1 MHPRSFLVSRDDWS
15 LHRQGEMDQ
24 KRHQEKVREAIRENL
39 ADLVSEESII
49 MSDGRKVV
57 KVPIRS
63 LEEYKFRFDPHQG
76 EHAGSGQ
83 GGTEVGKVL
92 GPARPAK
99 GAQAP
104 GQGPGAGDQPGFD
117 YYEAEVTVDELA
129 ELIFQDLGLPNLKQK
144 RRADIESTYP
154 EFTDVRKQ
162 GLQANVDKRRTLLE
176 ALRRAAR
183 EGHRGL
189 QGIRREDLRFKTW
202 EERVR
207 TTTSAV
213 VMAMMDTS
221 GSMGTFEKYIARS
234 FYFWMVRFLRTRY
247 HQVQIVFIAHDT
259 RAREVSEE
267 EFFSK
272 GESGGTKCSSAYEKA
287 LEIVEERFPPEDY
300 NIYPFHFSDG
310 DNFPSD
316 NVRCVKLMSELIER
330 SSAVGY
336 GEITSGRYYR
346 ESTLMSAF
354 ERLEDPRFTCVQI
367 RSKDEVYP
375 ALKRFFR
382 RSEEVP
388 HPGGL
393 AG

>member
-1 MHPRSFLVSRDDWS
+1 MQRRSFLVSREDWS
-15 LHRQGEMDQ
+15 LHRQGELDRE
-24 KRHQEKVREAIRENL
+24 RHQEKVREAIRQNL

-63 LEEYKFRFDPHQG
+63 LEEYKFRFDPYQG
-76 EHAGSGQ
+76 KHAGSGE
-83 GGTEVGKVL
+83 GGTEVGRVL
-92 GPARPAK
+92 GPARPAR
-99 GAQAP
+99 GAQGP
-104 GQGPGAGDQPGFD
+104 GKGPGAGDQPGID

-129 ELIFQDLGLPNLKQK
+129 ELIFQDLGLPNLQQK
-144 RRADIESTYP
+144 RRADLDSSYP

-162 GLQANVDKRRTLLE
+162 GLQANIDKRRTLLE
-176 ALRRAAR
+176 ALRRSAR
-183 EGHRGL
+183 SGRRGID
-189 QGIRREDLRFKTW
+189 GIRREDLRFKTW

-207 TTTSAV
+207 TTSSAV
-213 VMAMMDTS
+213 VLAMMDTS

-234 FYFWMVRFLRTRY
+234 FYFWMVRFLRSRY
-247 HQVQIVFIAHDT
+247 RQVQIVFIAHDT

-267 EFFSK
+267 EFFTK

-287 LEIVEERFPPEDY
+287 LAIIDERFPPEEY

-316 NVRCVKLMSELIER
+316 NVRCVKLMSDLLEK

-346 ESTLMSAF
+346 ESTLMAAF

-382 RSEEVP
+382 PSDQVP
-388 HPGGL
+388 TRGGL